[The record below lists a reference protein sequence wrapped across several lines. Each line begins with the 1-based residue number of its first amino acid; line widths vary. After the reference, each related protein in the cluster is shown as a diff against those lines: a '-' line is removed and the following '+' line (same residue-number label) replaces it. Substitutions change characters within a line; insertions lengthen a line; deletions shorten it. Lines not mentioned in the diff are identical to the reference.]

1 MANPAGRTTILFQG
15 NSASAGDVSLVNTGH
30 NQRGLVQLDFADYGT
45 AGDGFKLEIQGRVR
59 PDMNWAVLATL
70 DQTDLDTNGSAVIST
85 PLVAEMR
92 AELTSVSGTLS
103 ANAVLAV
110 LQQ

>member
-1 MANPAGRTTILFQG
+1 MASRAWRKSIRSQG
-15 NSASAGDVSLVNTGH
+15 KSAFGGDVSRGNTGDS
-30 NQRGLVQLDFADYGT
+30 QRGVVQRGFADYGT
-45 AGDGFKLEIQGRVR
+45 AGDGFKVVIQGRVR
-59 PDMNWAVLATL
+59 SEMIWAVLATL